1 MFKNLNFKKICLK
14 KKRKKISILS
24 SFLNKNVKI
33 HLRKEKY
40 FEGILVGIDEYNN
53 YLLED
58 AFEIREEG
66 QKFSIGTSIVNGG
79 CVAFIEC

>member
-1 MFKNLNFKKICLK
+1 MSEEETEKNFNFEF
-14 KKRKKISILS
+14 
-24 SFLNKNVKI
+24 FLNKNVKI